1 MFDILL
7 PIYFFTKEHALKTS
21 DKRTHIPLPINQF
34 VSLIEL
40 KM

>member
-1 MFDILL
+1 MFDIPL
-7 PIYFFTKEHALKTS
+7 PIYFFTEEHPLKTPS
-21 DKRTHIPLPINQF
+21 KRTQIPLPINQF